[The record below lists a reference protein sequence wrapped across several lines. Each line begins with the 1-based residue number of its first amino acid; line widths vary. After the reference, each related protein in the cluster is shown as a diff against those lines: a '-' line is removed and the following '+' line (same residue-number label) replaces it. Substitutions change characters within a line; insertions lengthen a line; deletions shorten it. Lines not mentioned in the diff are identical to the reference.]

1 MCRTTSLTITRFG
14 VGGREKKGSYM
25 LNYYS
30 QSDSCIVALLPSP
43 QGRYWIQI
51 QTTILD
57 TNPTQAGSYRRQEQ
71 VRKREN
77 DRGYGDRRLEREGE
91 NVGVMLRL
99 ECIPDKQL
107 ESLFDCDEGTYW
119 GCTQTHT
126 HTTYCRHPQ
135 VVSAP
140 PSKHVAEGLRAE
152 MEKVRTM
159 SLRTQ
164 QKKRQK
170 WECFDAN

>member
-1 MCRTTSLTITRFG
+1 MKPAQNGVLLPLYKYVENRTIWAATFHHTVPPLKMCRTTSLTITRGG
-14 VGGREKKGSYM
+14 VGGREKKGSYTV
-25 LNYYS
+25 NYYS

-107 ESLFDCDEGTYW
+107 ESLFDCDEGTY
-119 GCTQTHT
+119 
-126 HTTYCRHPQ
+126 
-135 VVSAP
+135 
-140 PSKHVAEGLRAE
+140 
-152 MEKVRTM
+152 
-159 SLRTQ
+159 
-164 QKKRQK
+164 
-170 WECFDAN
+170 